1 MFTELFSFHPGHID
15 CIYKTPFWPMQYENL
30 EMNLHM
36 VPNNISMWFCILIQN
51 LSACQ
56 LQLFLLARYNRFTW
70 DLQVFRKSGTCRWKK
85 PDFLNDFIEH
95 RPYCLPVSV
104 VKSARNEPYDFKPL
118 TFGICF
124 LWQLTYSVHMNSH
137 KIFCFDLNWSS
148 ESSHLLSA
156 STWVSAVALLLI
168 ESLQTSSVSAYG

>member
-1 MFTELFSFHPGHID
+1 MILYSYTESFCLPD
-15 CIYKTPFWPMQYENL
+15 TTF
-30 EMNLHM
+30 
-36 VPNNISMWFCILIQN
+36 
-51 LSACQ
+51 SACQ
-56 LQLFLLARYNRFTW
+56 IQRFTW
-70 DLQVFRKSGTCRWKK
+70 DLQVSRKTKSGTCRWKK

-95 RPYCLPVSV
+95 RPYCLPISV
-104 VKSARNEPYDFKPL
+104 VKSARNEPYDVKPL

-124 LWQLTYSVHMNSH
+124 LWQLTYSVHMSSC

-148 ESSHLLSA
+148 ESSHLLSD